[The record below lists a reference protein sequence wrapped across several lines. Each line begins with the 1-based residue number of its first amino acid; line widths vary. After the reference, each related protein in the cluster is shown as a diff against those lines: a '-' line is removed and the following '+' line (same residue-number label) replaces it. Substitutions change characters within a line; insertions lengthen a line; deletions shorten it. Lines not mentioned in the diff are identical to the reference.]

1 MKKLLVSVF
10 IAVMAATC
18 FAQSSDQKGNPGSL
32 FESTYVNPFTDS
44 VARRVGDLL
53 TVIIDEE
60 STAKFASSTEATK
73 NDRSSIS
80 TTFFNDLLDRLFRP
94 ISLGG
99 NSTVSGDGKTSQTSS
114 MAATLT
120 VIVKQILPNG
130 NLVIEGHRTL
140 ITNKQTQTFTLS
152 GVVRQADI
160 KPNNTIVSSQIAEMD
175 VKMDGT
181 GLIADRQRRGILT
194 RIIDWLF

>member
-10 IAVMAATC
+10 IAVMAAIC

>member
-1 MKKLLVSVF
+1 M
-10 IAVMAATC
+10 
-18 FAQSSDQKGNPGSL
+18 
-32 FESTYVNPFTDS
+32 
-44 VARRVGDLL
+44 
-53 TVIIDEE
+53 
-60 STAKFASSTEATK
+60 
-73 NDRSSIS
+73 
-80 TTFFNDLLDRLFRP
+80 
-94 ISLGG
+94 
-99 NSTVSGDGKTSQTSS
+99 SGDGKTSQTSS

>member
-1 MKKLLVSVF
+1 MRTLFVTMF
-10 IAVMAATC
+10 IAVAAATC
-18 FAQSSDQKGNPGSL
+18 FAQTGDQKGNPGSL
-32 FESTYVNPFTDS
+32 FDSTYVNPFIDS
-44 VARRVGDLL
+44 VARRAGDLL

-80 TTFFNDLLDRLFRP
+80 TQFFSDLLDRLFRP
-94 ISLGG
+94 ISTGS
-99 NSTVSGDGKTSQTSS
+99 NSSVSGDGKTSQSSS

-120 VIVKQILPNG
+120 VIVKQVLANG

-160 KPNNTIVSSQIAEMD
+160 KPNNTIASSQIAEMD
-175 VKMDGT
+175 VKMDGS
-181 GLIADRQRRGILT
+181 GLIADRQRKGILT

>member
-1 MKKLLVSVF
+1 MKKLLISVF
-10 IAVMAATC
+10 IAAMAAIC

-32 FESTYVNPFTDS
+32 FETTYVNPFTDS

-80 TTFFNDLLDRLFRP
+80 TQFFNDLLDRLFRP